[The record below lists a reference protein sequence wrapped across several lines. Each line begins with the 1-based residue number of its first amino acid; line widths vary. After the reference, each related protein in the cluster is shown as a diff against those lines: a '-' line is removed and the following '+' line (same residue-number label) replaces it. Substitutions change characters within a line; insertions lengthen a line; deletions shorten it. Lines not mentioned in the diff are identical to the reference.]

1 MLANRRESPVRAGL
15 SKRTRHPVR
24 RETRANAAPP
34 PHPLMEKGLIYA

>member
-1 MLANRRESPVRAGL
+1 MLADRRESPVRAGL

-24 RETRANAAPP
+24 ETRASAAPP